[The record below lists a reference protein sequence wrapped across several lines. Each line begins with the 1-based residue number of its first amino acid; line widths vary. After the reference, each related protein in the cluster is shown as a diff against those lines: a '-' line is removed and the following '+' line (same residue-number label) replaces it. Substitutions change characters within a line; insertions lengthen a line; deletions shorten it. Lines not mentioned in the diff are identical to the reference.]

1 MKSVTKNTRNR
12 PGWCGAFHLNSV
24 FCLHIFALKIL
35 NFFNALTK
43 LMFWFLT
50 SKSEE
55 LKNFPFCRSTK
66 KSLPIFEISEKRRH
80 NSAKTILSITT
91 KKMTQQSQ
99 AIFSLQQ
106 RFFSP
111 ASLKVIF
118 YNASNEVYTRKL
130 VFLKNPSILK
140 TPSLKPTKCSD
151 DQMTL

>member
-12 PGWCGAFHLNSV
+12 PGWCGAFHLKSV

-55 LKNFPFCRSTK
+55 LKNLSFCRSTK

-91 KKMTQQSQ
+91 KKMSQQSQ
-99 AIFSLQQ
+99 AIF
-106 RFFSP
+106 FFATTLFFAGFSK
-111 ASLKVIF
+111 SIF

-140 TPSLKPTKCSD
+140 NPSLKPTKCSD

>member
-12 PGWCGAFHLNSV
+12 PGWCGAFHLKSV

-35 NFFNALTK
+35 NFFNALKK
-43 LMFWFLT
+43 LILGFLT
-50 SKSEE
+50 SKSKEW
-55 LKNFPFCRSTK
+55 KNSFFLSTK
-66 KSLPIFEISEKRRH
+66 KSFQLIFKIFEKRRH

-140 TPSLKPTKCSD
+140 NPSLKPTKCSD